1 MTFHWAS
8 HPASLVR
15 ITLALL
21 PTVATATA
29 YAGPDLPP
37 FADVS
42 KDYERVNSTPD
53 GTSLFSLYQNKK
65 EDQLLAELPRG
76 WDKMKFLIAA
86 TPAGGVIFSGLQGPE
101 KYVFWKQYGNRLA
114 LIEPQVEVR
123 STGEQTSKDS
133 VKRIFT
139 DSVLLEVPIVATGPN
154 GQPVI
159 DLDGMLVGQSQQ
171 LAGVA
176 LNARLAKI
184 AKAKSFPQ
192 NLEVA
197 IEAPDNA
204 GSFKVVHYSIS
215 MLPENS
221 GYKPRIADDR
231 VGYFLTGYRDLGLY
245 GTETNATR
253 NINRWNLEKRDPKLT
268 LSPPKEPIVYYIEYT
283 VPVRYRRYVKE
294 GILQWN
300 VAFAKVGIDSAIEV
314 YQQDEVTGAHMDKDP
329 EDVRFNFVRWLN
341 NDVATAIGP
350 SRAHPL
356 TGQILDADIVLTD
369 GWIRAFYNWYED
381 KPSEV
386 TTSLTPDTLVWL
398 ESHPQW
404 DPRVQLLPIG
414 ERQAMLDDRA
424 RRSAAGDLDAADSR
438 KDPALAASPELREIA
453 AWYAAAGMS
462 DHSKCGAMCFAA
474 QGMASN
480 MAIANM
486 AFETLGLL
494 EQTEPTTDPKADPK
508 APDAPKVVIETLD
521 GVPESF
527 AGPQLAH
534 LVAHEVG
541 HTLGLRHNFKASS
554 LYTLD
559 EINSAAVKGKPL
571 AASVMD
577 YMGTNFNID
586 KDNVQ
591 GDYTMVGIG
600 PYDLWA
606 IEYGYTFDDP
616 AKVAA
621 KVGEFGHMYLS
632 DEDTGGPDPL
642 ARRYDFSKDPLDF
655 AKAEMELVRQLRA
668 VLLEKYVKNGDSWE
682 RARKGYSKTLN
693 KQRKSIDMMAAWI
706 GGTYVTR
713 VKKGDA
719 NTGDPLVPVEVE
731 KQRAALTFCIENAF
745 RDDAYG
751 ISPEL
756 VNKMTLEKW
765 MDGPQ
770 SMMQSSTFAIND
782 QIAAT
787 QAMVLTMILN
797 PSTLSRIYDNEAR
810 VAADADALTLPEV
823 MNTLCDEIF
832 SEVSSSNLGSSNERK
847 PMISNF
853 RRNLQA
859 DMTDRLIAIS
869 TGKAGLPR
877 VARQLATQE
886 LRELSV
892 KLDATLAKASS
903 SNIDDY
909 SRAHLADLKART
921 DAALAAIVVRD

>member
-1 MTFHWAS
+1 MAS
-8 HPASLVR
+8 HPASLLR
-15 ITLALL
+15 IALALL
-21 PTVATATA
+21 PTVATAVA
-29 YAGPDLPP
+29 SAGPDLPP

-53 GTSLFSLYQNKK
+53 GTSLYSLYQNKK
-65 EDQLLAELPRG
+65 EDQLLAELPKG
-76 WDKMKFLIAA
+76 WERMKFLIAA

-114 LIEPQVEVR
+114 LIQPQLEVR

-139 DSVLLEVPIVATGPN
+139 DNVLLEVPIAATGPN

-159 DLDGMLVGQSQQ
+159 DLDAMLVGQSQQ
-171 LAGVA
+171 LAGVG

-192 NLEVA
+192 NLEIA
-197 IEAPDNA
+197 IEAPDQGGN
-204 GSFKVVHYSIS
+204 FKIVHYSIS
-215 MLPENS
+215 MLPENTS
-221 GYKPRIADDR
+221 YKPRIADDR

-253 NINRWNLEKRDPKLT
+253 NINRWNVEKRDPKLT
-268 LSPPKEPIVYYIEYT
+268 LSPPKEPIIYYIEHT

-294 GILQWN
+294 GVLQWN
-300 VAFAKVGIDSAIEV
+300 EAFEKIGIDSAIEV
-314 YQQDEVTGAHMDKDP
+314 YQQDEVTSAHMDKDP
-329 EDVRFNFVRWLN
+329 EDVRYNFVRWLN

-386 TTSLTPDTLVWL
+386 TTSLTPETLVWL
-398 ESHPQW
+398 EAHPQW
-404 DPRVQLLPIG
+404 DPRVQLLPAA
-414 ERQAMLDDRA
+414 ERQAMLDERA
-424 RRSAAGDLDAADSR
+424 RRTAAGDLDAADSR
-438 KDPALAASPELREIA
+438 KDPAVAASPELREIA
-453 AWYAAAGMS
+453 AWYAAAGMA
-462 DHSKCGAMCFAA
+462 DHSTCGAMCFAA

-494 EQTEPTTDPKADPK
+494 EQTADPK
-508 APDAPKVVIETLD
+508 SPDAPKVPIETLD

-577 YMGTNFNID
+577 YMGTNFNLD
-586 KDNVQ
+586 KDNIQ
-591 GDYTMVGIG
+591 GDHTMVGIG

-655 AKAEMELVRQLRA
+655 AKAEIELVRQLRA
-668 VLLEKYVKNGDSWE
+668 AILEKYVKNGDSWE
-682 RARKGYSKTLN
+682 RARKGYSKTLG
-693 KQRKSIDMMAAWI
+693 KQRKAIDMMAAWI
-706 GGTYVTR
+706 GGTYVSR

-719 NTGDPLVPVEVE
+719 NTGDPLVPVEAA
-731 KQRAALTFCIENAF
+731 KQRAALAFCIENAL
-745 RDDAYG
+745 RDDSYG
-751 ISPEL
+751 LTPEL

-770 SMMQSSTFAIND
+770 SMMASSTFPVND

-787 QAMVLTMILN
+787 QSMVLSMILN

-810 VAADADALTLPEV
+810 VAQDEDAVTIPDV
-823 MNTLCDEIF
+823 MNALCDEIYG
-832 SEVSSSNLGSSNERK
+832 EIAASNLGSSNERK

-886 LRELSV
+886 LRELSA
-892 KLDATLAKASS
+892 KLDTTISKESS